1 MAGLLDEDAD
11 VVRGRRREAA
21 AAQPGFSGYLN
32 RAGQAVGDA
41 YSYLMSSPERIRQ
54 QTYDYAVSRGMS
66 PEMAAASADRVAGRA
81 GRLTGAIDFLVPQT
95 AADVALM
102 AAGPLGRA
110 APAAGRAA
118 LAVGGGLLGMEP
130 GEAEA
135 GRGDAAARGAR
146 NVVQRVSDA
155 VTGSGR
161 RVARAPVTPE
171 GYAIKGPEYTRAQQS
186 VLRELAN
193 EPAGVG
199 PIDLARSAGAGSAPQ
214 VALERVAPPRGVS
227 PRMQRALE
235 NPDVTEGVR
244 GSIQSGVDIGADR
257 WYHTDPIRQAF
268 IQELGPEL
276 GAQRFERYMDYVAA
290 TSPRSD
296 VSTNIRNASYY
307 YTRDGQPL
315 TKEDL
320 RYPYGHVAQNLHL
333 QNAATIQSGGFN
345 VLQNPKPASF
355 SQNLQG
361 NLTPV
366 TVDTHAF
373 RNIAM
378 RTRDPEFL
386 ETSIS
391 VPNKTGR
398 SAANLSED
406 EQALLTMAQRYGE
419 VSPDG
424 SKIVFRPQRLYQEG
438 RLNMDDALKI
448 PSFWASKPR
457 DNEYGAAEQL
467 YSRLGQGFN
476 LPPADTQAAAWAGAG
491 DLTGLASPPT
501 RTFPQ
506 LFNERVEYTARM
518 RGEDPQETLRAM
530 IRGQRPLLGIGAGGL
545 VAPGLL
551 GAGSPEG
558 YQ

>member
-1 MAGLLDEDAD
+1 MAGLLDREDD
-11 VVRGRRREAA
+11 EEVRGRRRERA
-21 AAQPGFSGYLN
+21 AAQPGVAGYLN

-41 YSYLMSSPERIRQ
+41 YDYFLSMPDRIRQ
-54 QTYDYAVSRGMS
+54 QTYDYAVSRGVD
-66 PEMAAASADRVAGRA
+66 PAMAASAADRVASRA
-81 GRLTGAIDFLVPQT
+81 GRTTGAVEFLMPQT
-95 AADVALM
+95 AGDVALM
-102 AAGPLGRA
+102 AAGPLGRM

-118 LAVGGGLLGMEP
+118 LALGGGLLGMEP

-135 GRGDAAARGAR
+135 GRGDAVARGAR
-146 NVVQRVSDA
+146 NVVQRAVDA
-155 VTGSGR
+155 VTGGGGR
-161 RVARAPVTPE
+161 TARAPVTPE

-186 VLRELAN
+186 VLRELAS
-193 EPAGVG
+193 EAPGVG
-199 PIDLARSAGAGSAPQ
+199 PIDLSRAAGVGSTPQAP
-214 VALERVAPPRGVS
+214 LERVVPPRGVS

-244 GSIQSGVDIGADR
+244 GSIQSGVDMGADR
-257 WYHTDPIRQAF
+257 WYHTDPILQAF
-268 IQELGPEL
+268 VAELGPEV
-276 GAQRFERYMDYVAA
+276 GPQRFRRYMDYVAA

-296 VSTNIRNASYY
+296 VSTNIRNASFY

-315 TKEDL
+315 AKEDL
-320 RYPYGHVAQNLHL
+320 IYPYGHVAQNLHL
-333 QNAATIQSGGFN
+333 QNAATIQNGGFN

-355 SQNLQG
+355 SENLQG

-373 RNIAM
+373 RNIGM

-391 VPNKTGR
+391 IPNKTGKA
-398 SAANLSED
+398 AANLADED
-406 EQALLTMAQRYGE
+406 RELLTMAQRYGE

-424 SKIVFRPQRLYQEG
+424 KKITFRPQQLFRDG
-438 RLNMDDALKI
+438 RLTMDEAVGI

-467 YSRLGQGFN
+467 YARLGQGFS

-491 DLTGLASPPT
+491 QLTGLASPPT

-518 RGEDPQETLRAM
+518 RGEDPQDTLRMM
-530 IRGQRPLLGIGAGGL
+530 IRGERPLLGLAGGGL
-545 VAPGLL
+545 GVGGLL
-551 GAGSPEG
+551 GGQEDR
-558 YQ
+558 Y